1 MGHAQTIHSI
11 DELKPYFRAM
21 LREPGPLRWKEESDG
36 TLVCSANQASARFRL
51 VLSVGLSAHQVESFV
66 QVTAGR
72 PAGQGTPTL
81 VVVPS
86 LSSSAYEAC
95 RARGLSCA
103 DLNGR
108 MFLHAVGFLVERP
121 PKIRRFRGGV
131 PVRRLFAG
139 RACRLARV
147 LLSQPAVLWTIR
159 DLAREARLSL
169 GTVQSLLVAY
179 HRDGLVAGRRGDWR
193 LSSPNPLLDAWR
205 AADQWERRVTETW
218 FRADVSDWRSVCRQI
233 VVKLGRETGLA
244 FTQFAGVGLRCGSAA
259 IPRISFY
266 TTAAP
271 AEVAAALAWRP
282 GWNGSEILVLTP
294 KDPAV
299 HEHGSNVEGLPLCG
313 DGQIYVDLVAAGS
326 DHAAD
331 AVAFRSWRGFLKPV
345 P

>member
-1 MGHAQTIHSI
+1 MGHALTIHSI
-11 DELKPYFRAM
+11 DELKPYFRAL
-21 LREPGPLRWKEESDG
+21 LREEGPLRWKEEQDG
-36 TLVCSANQASARFRL
+36 ILVCSVHQASARFRP
-51 VLSVGLSAHQVESFV
+51 VLAVGLSAHQVESFV

-72 PAGQGTPTL
+72 PAGQGTPAL

-108 MFLHAVGFLVERP
+108 MFLQAVGFLVERP
-121 PKIRRFRGGV
+121 PKVRRFRGGL

-139 RACRLARV
+139 RACRLARA
-147 LLSQPAVLWTIR
+147 LLSQPGVLWTIR
-159 DLAREARLSL
+159 DLAREAQLSI

-179 HRDGLVAGRRGDWR
+179 HRDGLVAGRHGDWR
-193 LSSPNPLLDAWR
+193 LSSPDPLLDAWR
-205 AADQWERRVTETW
+205 AADRWERRVTETW
-218 FRADVSDWRSVCRQI
+218 FRADVSEWRSVCRQI
-233 VVKLGRETGLA
+233 VVKLGRETSLA
-244 FTQFAGVGLRCGSAA
+244 FTQFAGAGLRCGSSA

-271 AEVAAALAWRP
+271 AEVGAALEWRP

-294 KDPAV
+294 EDPAISNL
-299 HEHGSNVEGLPLCG
+299 GRNVEGLPVCG
-313 DGQIYVDLVAAGS
+313 DGQIYVDLVAAGP
-326 DHAAD
+326 DQAAD
-331 AVAFRSWRGFLKPV
+331 AAAFRHGRGFLKPV